1 MALNWQKL
9 RAMFFSVC
17 LFLGFFGS
25 KCCPGSRMGHL
36 FLEKSK
42 PCTELLSQEAAQAAE
57 LLKSPLAAS
66 AFCYP
71 LSSPVSW
78 ISED

>member
-9 RAMFFSVC
+9 RARFFLVC
-17 LFLGFFGS
+17 LFFVFLGTKS
-25 KCCPGSRMGHL
+25 CPGSRMGHL

-42 PCTELLSQEAAQAAE
+42 TSTELLLQEAAQAAA
-57 LLKSPLAAS
+57 LLKSPLAVF

-71 LSSPVSW
+71 LLSPFSW

>member
-1 MALNWQKL
+1 
-9 RAMFFSVC
+9 
-17 LFLGFFGS
+17 
-25 KCCPGSRMGHL
+25 MGHL

-42 PCTELLSQEAAQAAE
+42 TSTELLLQEAAQAAE
-57 LLKSPLAAS
+57 LLKSPLAVF

-71 LSSPVSW
+71 LLSPFSW